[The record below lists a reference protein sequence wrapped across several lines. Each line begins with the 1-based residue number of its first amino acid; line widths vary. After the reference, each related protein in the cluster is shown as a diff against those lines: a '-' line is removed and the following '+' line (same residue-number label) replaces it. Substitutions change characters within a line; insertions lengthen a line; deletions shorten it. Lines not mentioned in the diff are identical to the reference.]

1 MSEKT
6 ELFQIKEFVSWLILE
21 KQLSVGSSNCYKSYI
36 LTFSKVFGSVL
47 PHPSQFEK
55 MVDDHD
61 YTSIQSEFDNF
72 LYILKQEKDTSTPRI
87 KTKTISNIKS
97 ALSMYSEFLIGL
109 SKKSNN
115 FYLD

>member
-1 MSEKT
+1 MSKKT
-6 ELFQIKEFVSWLILE
+6 ELFQIKEFVSWLVLE
-21 KQLSVGSSNCYKSYI
+21 KQFSVGSSNSYKSYL

-61 YTSIQSEFDNF
+61 CNSIQNEFDNF
-72 LYILKQEKDTSTPRI
+72 LYALKLEKDSSSPRI
-87 KTKTISNIKS
+87 KSKTISNIKS

-109 SKKSNN
+109 SKKR
-115 FYLD
+115 